1 MVKNMKHITVLLD
14 ETIEALNIKEDGI
27 YVDLTLGLGGHS
39 EAVLQK
45 LSGGFLYAFDQDLN
59 AIKLAKERLNKYKN
73 VKIFHDNFKNVKKV
87 LNNEGIYEVDGI
99 IMDLGMSSYQID
111 DLERGFSYLHD
122 APLDMRMDD
131 TKELTAEIVLNT
143 YSKEQLENIFRLYGE
158 EPNSSKIATEII
170 NNRPL
175 KTSYDLVKITDKY
188 KTRKGHS
195 AKRVFQALRIY
206 INNEINVLE
215 TALPDALSLL
225 RKDGVIAVITF
236 HSLEDRI
243 VKEMFKDLCEE
254 PFLKVPTLPKEMPF
268 RYYKKKI
275 TPSKNEIENNPRSK
289 SAILRAIIKN

>member
-1 MVKNMKHITVLLD
+1 MKHTTVLLD
-14 ETIEALNIKEDGI
+14 ETIEALNIKKDGI

-39 EAVLQK
+39 EVVLKK
-45 LSGGFLYAFDQDLN
+45 LSGGFLYTFDQDLN
-59 AIKLAKERLNKYKN
+59 AINLAKERLSKYKN

-87 LNNEGIYEVDGI
+87 LNDEGIYEVDGI

-131 TKELTAEIVLNT
+131 TKELTAEVVLNT
-143 YSKEQLENIFRLYGE
+143 YSKEQLETIFKLYGE
-158 EPNSSKIATEII
+158 EPNSAKIAAEIV
-170 NNRPL
+170 NSRPL

-188 KTRKGHS
+188 KLRKGHS
-195 AKRVFQALRIY
+195 AKRIFQALRIY
-206 INNEINVLE
+206 INNEINVLKM
-215 TALPDALSLL
+215 TLPDALSML

-236 HSLEDRI
+236 HSLEDKI
-243 VKEMFKDLCEE
+243 VKETFKTLCEE
-254 PFLKVPTLPKEMPF
+254 PYLKVPTLPKEMPF

-275 TPSKNEIENNPRSK
+275 TPSKDEINNNPRSK

>member
-1 MVKNMKHITVLLD
+1 MKNMKHTTVLLD
-14 ETIEALNIKEDGI
+14 ETIEALNIKKDGI

-39 EAVLQK
+39 EVVLKK
-45 LSGGFLYAFDQDLN
+45 LSGGFLYTFDQDLN
-59 AIKLAKERLNKYKN
+59 AINLAKERLSKYKN

-87 LNNEGIYEVDGI
+87 LNDEGIYEVDGI

-131 TKELTAEIVLNT
+131 TKELTAEVVLNT
-143 YSKEQLENIFRLYGE
+143 YSKEQLETIFKLYGE
-158 EPNSSKIATEII
+158 EPNSAKIAAEIV
-170 NNRPL
+170 NSRPL

-188 KTRKGHS
+188 KLRKGHS
-195 AKRVFQALRIY
+195 AKRIFQALRIY
-206 INNEINVLE
+206 INNEINVLKM
-215 TALPDALSLL
+215 TLPDALSML

-236 HSLEDRI
+236 HSLEDKI
-243 VKEMFKDLCEE
+243 VKETFKTLCEE
-254 PFLKVPTLPKEMPF
+254 PYLKVPTLPKEMPF

-275 TPSKNEIENNPRSK
+275 TPSKDEINNNPRSK

>member
-1 MVKNMKHITVLLD
+1 MKNMKHTTVLLD
-14 ETIEALNIKEDGI
+14 ETIEALNIKKDGI

-39 EAVLQK
+39 EVVLKK

-59 AIKLAKERLNKYKN
+59 AINLAKERLSKYKN

-87 LNNEGIYEVDGI
+87 LNGEGIYEVDGI

-131 TKELTAEIVLNT
+131 TKELTAEVVLNT
-143 YSKEQLENIFRLYGE
+143 YSKEQLETIFKLYGE
-158 EPNSSKIATEII
+158 EPNSAKIAAEIV
-170 NNRPL
+170 NSRPL

-188 KTRKGHS
+188 KLRKGHS
-195 AKRVFQALRIY
+195 AKRIFQALRIY
-206 INNEINVLE
+206 INNEINVLKM
-215 TALPDALSLL
+215 TLPDALSML

-236 HSLEDRI
+236 HSLEDKI
-243 VKEMFKDLCEE
+243 VKETFKTLCEE
-254 PFLKVPTLPKEMPF
+254 PYLKVPTLPKEMPF

-275 TPSKNEIENNPRSK
+275 TPSKDEINNNPRSK

>member
-1 MVKNMKHITVLLD
+1 MKHITVLLN
-14 ETIEALNIKEDGI
+14 ETIEALNIKKDGI

-39 EAVLQK
+39 EAILKK

-59 AIKLAKERLNKYKN
+59 VINLAKERLSKYKN

-122 APLDMRMDD
+122 APLDMRMDN
-131 TKELTAEIVLNT
+131 TNKELTAETVLNT
-143 YSKEQLENIFRLYGE
+143 YSKEQLETIFRIYGE
-158 EPNSSKIATEII
+158 EPNNTKIAAEIV
-170 NNRPL
+170 NSRPL
-175 KTSYDLVKITDKY
+175 KTSYVLVKITDKY
-188 KTRKGHS
+188 KARKGHS

-206 INNEINVLE
+206 INNEINVLKM
-215 TALPDALSLL
+215 ALPNALSML
-225 RKDGVIAVITF
+225 RKGGVIAVITF
-236 HSLEDRI
+236 HSLEDKI
-243 VKEMFKDLCEE
+243 VKETFKNLCEE

-275 TPSKNEIENNPRSK
+275 TPSKDEIENNPRSK